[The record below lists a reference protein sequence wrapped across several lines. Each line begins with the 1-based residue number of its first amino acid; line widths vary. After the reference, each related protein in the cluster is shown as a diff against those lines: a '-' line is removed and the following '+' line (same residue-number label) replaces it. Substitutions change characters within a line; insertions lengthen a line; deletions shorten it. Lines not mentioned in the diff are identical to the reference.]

1 MKIKKEISCH
11 IMLSRDEI
19 EQLKQLLLEP
29 ERFSEELS
37 RKERKLIEEII
48 EGFEQE
54 IEKGRR
60 NMIDAVVDETIDIFN
75 GKINQTFPKSTSQ
88 QKNQMIELIVEFA
101 EAIQEGS
108 RKYKK
113 EDSDRINN
121 QFFKDIRTR
130 IEK

>member
-1 MKIKKEISCH
+1 
-11 IMLSRDEI
+11 
-19 EQLKQLLLEP
+19 
-29 ERFSEELS
+29 
-37 RKERKLIEEII
+37 
-48 EGFEQE
+48 
-54 IEKGRR
+54 
-60 NMIDAVVDETIDIFN
+60 
-75 GKINQTFPKSTSQ
+75 
-88 QKNQMIELIVEFA
+88 MIELIVEFA

>member
-1 MKIKKEISCH
+1 MRTIKFRVWDKFRKKI
-11 IMLSRDEI
+11 
-19 EQLKQLLLEP
+19 
-29 ERFSEELS
+29 
-37 RKERKLIEEII
+37 
-48 EGFEQE
+48 
-54 IEKGRR
+54 RR

>member
-1 MKIKKEISCH
+1 
-11 IMLSRDEI
+11 MLSRDEI

-60 NMIDAVVDETIDIFN
+60 NMIDAVDETIDIFN

>member
-1 MKIKKEISCH
+1 MKIKKEI
-11 IMLSRDEI
+11 R
-19 EQLKQLLLEP
+19 
-29 ERFSEELS
+29 
-37 RKERKLIEEII
+37 EEII

-60 NMIDAVVDETIDIFN
+60 NMIDAVDETIDIFN